1 MPIDAPLT
9 VDAPTAPGIA
19 VTGARATR
27 PRLDRFEVG
36 LLTLFG
42 ALSMWVVG
50 SDLVVMLTQGRRWT
64 HTDGFFSGDQLQYLA
79 WIQSSVH
86 HGLISNLFVLRSTP
100 ADYFQPAIMLSA
112 LLVRLGM
119 SSWLSLML
127 WKPVAVIAIFLAAR
141 ALAAHCFGRTFD
153 RRAALVLGLL
163 FASLSD
169 VYGNVG
175 VIGDMMSMWQSWGYP
190 FGLIAVALITFG
202 MLAYGRAR
210 DSGAL
215 AWSPGL
221 LGALAGTVHPWQGEL
236 MFLAVLLAELV
247 RGRETVARLRVARL
261 RAGRGRGLLGAAAGD
276 PALRL
281 AGVTLGLVAI
291 PLLYYFA
298 LGHLDPVW
306 RMSQAHAKHT
316 FSSSAVLIAAAP
328 LLVFALLGYRGRPAD
343 FLELLLRAW
352 IPATLIIWVFSAS
365 ALGATPL
372 HAVNGLTLPMAVLA
386 VAGIRRAPRRW
397 TGWIPRPRLIACL
410 AIAIGTVPAT
420 AYTIAYAH
428 TYTNP
433 TAGNA
438 DWITVGES
446 HALDYLHADPTP
458 GGVLSRFYLGEAIP
472 GITGRQDFVG
482 DCLWSEPNCG
492 ARFTMV
498 EALLEG
504 ALSNTEARRFVS
516 NSGARFLLIGCGPNV
531 DPRRQLG
538 DLVVATRRFGC
549 ATVLSLA
556 PRGPARGPLAAG
568 GAARGRVVLMS
579 LAIGDGPL

>member
-1 MPIDAPLT
+1 MHVESPAAVRTPIGPRGVA
-9 VDAPTAPGIA
+9 IA
-19 VTGARATR
+19 RL
-27 PRLDRFEVG
+27 RLDRFEIG

-50 SDLVVMLTQGRRWT
+50 SDLVVMLTRHERWT
-64 HTDGFFSGDQLQYLA
+64 RTDGFFSGDQLQYLS
-79 WIQSSVH
+79 WIQSSAH
-86 HGLISNLFVLRSTP
+86 HGLISNLFVLRHTA

-119 SSWLSLML
+119 SSWLSLLL
-127 WKPVAVIAIFLAAR
+127 WKPVAVIAIFLAVR
-141 ALAAHCFGRTFD
+141 ALAAHCFGKTFD

-210 DSGAL
+210 DTGAI

-221 LGALAGTVHPWQGEL
+221 LGALAGTLHPWQGEL

-247 RGRETVARLRVARL
+247 RGGETIARLRRRD
-261 RAGRGRGLLGAAAGD
+261 RAPLAAAVGD
-276 PALRL
+276 PAVRM
-281 AGVTLGLVAI
+281 AAATLMLVAI

-328 LLVFALLGYRGRPAD
+328 LLAFALLGYRGRPAD
-343 FLELLLRAW
+343 FVELLLRAW
-352 IPATLIIWVFSAS
+352 VPATLIIWVFSAT

-372 HAVNGLTLPMAVLA
+372 HAVNGLPLPMAMLA
-386 VAGIRRAPRRW
+386 IKGVRRTAL
-397 TGWIPRPRLIACL
+397 PRLPHAHVLACL
-410 AIAIGTVPAT
+410 AIAIATVPAT

-428 TYTNP
+428 IYTNP
-433 TAGNA
+433 TSGNA
-438 DWITVGES
+438 DYITQGES
-446 HALDYLHADPTP
+446 DALDYLHADPIP
-458 GGVLSRFYLGEAIP
+458 GGVISGYYLGSAIP
-472 GITGRQDFVG
+472 GITGRQAFVG
-482 DCLWSEPNCG
+482 DCLWSEPNCSP
-492 ARFTMV
+492 RETMV
-498 EALLEG
+498 EALLHAE
-504 ALSNTEARRFVS
+504 LSSTQARRFVAD
-516 NSGARFLLIGCGPNV
+516 SGARFLLAGCEDATT

-538 DLVVATRRFGC
+538 ALVVSERHFGC
-549 ATVLSLA
+549 ATLWEF
-556 PRGPARGPLAAG
+556 PPPGPARGPLAAAG
-568 GAARGRVVLMS
+568 VVAS
-579 LAIGDGPL
+579 S